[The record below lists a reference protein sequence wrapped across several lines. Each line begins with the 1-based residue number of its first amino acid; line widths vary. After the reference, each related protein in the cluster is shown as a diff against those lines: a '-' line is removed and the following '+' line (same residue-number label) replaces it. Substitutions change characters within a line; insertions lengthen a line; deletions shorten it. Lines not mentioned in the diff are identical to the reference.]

1 MWREEYSPPQH
12 TSSVPN
18 NTTPA
23 ATTIIWSPHTTSPI
37 RPLLP
42 ASPIYYIG
50 RNCQA
55 HKQTHRQAVHNTGC
69 AHIIT
74 QTQAVQCTTQREHT
88 GCTIHNISQTCWL
101 CNVYKR
107 VGGFLSWKHG
117 HLVYVIAPNCFETPV
132 SKISFFSFCVFT
144 RRPTP
149 EEKIRLLC
157 YNATLSQ
164 KLT

>member
-107 VGGFLSWKHG
+107 VGGFLKLKMDTWCTLLRRIVLRPPFPKS
-117 HLVYVIAPNCFETPV
+117 V
-132 SKISFFSFCVFT
+132 FFSFCVFT